1 MGFWKQLTDKN
12 NWIPRPQ
19 NPGGGY
25 YQNNTQQV
33 APLYQQQQSTPSS
46 AKLVSSVGIDLG
58 QERGDIISWIGED
71 PTRSEVKNGLRIDY
85 YKSPNVKLVFPHD
98 SGYDF
103 GDGDDDDFYSPVR
116 LIEYRD
122 KNCGAKLG
130 EYELIG
136 LDSSLIPYMSEK
148 LGLGEKKPAS
158 NSKLHWFPDA
168 DLAFKV
174 ENRKISSVIWYDRDE
189 LRSIM
194 RVM

>member
-1 MGFWKQLTDKN
+1 MGFWKQLADKN

-19 NPGGGY
+19 NPGGY
-25 YQNNTQQV
+25 NQNTVQQTPQYQR
-33 APLYQQQQSTPSS
+33 QSTPSS
-46 AKLVSSVGIDLG
+46 AKPVSSVGIDLG

-71 PTRSEVKNGLRIDY
+71 PTRSEVKDGLRIDY
-85 YKSPNVKLVFPHD
+85 YKDPNVKIVFPHD

-103 GDGDDDDFYSPVR
+103 RDGDNDDFYAPAW

-122 KNCGAKLG
+122 KNCGVKLG

-158 NSKLHWFPDA
+158 NNKLHWFPDA
-168 DLAFKV
+168 NLALKV
-174 ENRKISSVIWYDRDE
+174 ENRKISSVIEYDPDE
-189 LRSIM
+189 LRSLM

>member
-1 MGFWKQLTDKN
+1 MGFWQQLTNKN

-25 YQNNTQQV
+25 YQNNTHQV
-33 APLYQQQQSTPSS
+33 APSYQQQSTPSP
-46 AKLVSSVGIDLG
+46 AKLVSSVGIDLN

-85 YKSPNVKLVFPHD
+85 YKDPSVKLVFPHD

-103 GDGDDDDFYSPVR
+103 RDGDDDDFYAPAW

-122 KNCGAKLG
+122 KNCGVKLG

-136 LDSSLIPYMSEK
+136 LDSSLIQYMSEK
-148 LGLGEKKPAS
+148 LGLGEKKPAN